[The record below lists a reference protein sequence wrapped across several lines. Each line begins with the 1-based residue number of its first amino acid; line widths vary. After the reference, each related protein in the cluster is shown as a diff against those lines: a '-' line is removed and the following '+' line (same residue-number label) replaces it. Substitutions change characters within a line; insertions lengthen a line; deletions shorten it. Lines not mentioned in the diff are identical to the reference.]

1 MGTSQLRILFSF
13 ATIRRHKL
21 PSCSGAGNAETGTS
35 TKQRNIRAF
44 HWTFE
49 EYDAMTRSRCTQ
61 AGILLV
67 AIGVAL
73 AGFYPVEILSGQEPP
88 VASKEQ
94 PSSFW
99 MKKKLDYSQNI
110 LAGIATADFDKI
122 VENAEAM
129 RKLSSVE
136 GFIRGRTP
144 GYRTQLHFFEE
155 SADEIIRQA
164 KKDNVEG
171 TALAFTQLTISCVN
185 CHKQLRAEPQ
195 K

>member
-1 MGTSQLRILFSF
+1 
-13 ATIRRHKL
+13 
-21 PSCSGAGNAETGTS
+21 
-35 TKQRNIRAF
+35 
-44 HWTFE
+44 
-49 EYDAMTRSRCTQ
+49 MTRSRCTGT
-61 AGILLV
+61 GIVLA
-67 AIGVAL
+67 AIGIAMTGIWPL
-73 AGFYPVEILSGQEPP
+73 AMLNGDEPP
-88 VASKEQ
+88 AASKEQ
-94 PSSFW
+94 TVSFW

-122 VENAEAM
+122 AENAEAM
-129 RKLSSVE
+129 RHLSNIE

-155 SADEIIRQA
+155 SADEILRQA

-171 TALAFTQLTISCVN
+171 AALAFTQLTVSCVN